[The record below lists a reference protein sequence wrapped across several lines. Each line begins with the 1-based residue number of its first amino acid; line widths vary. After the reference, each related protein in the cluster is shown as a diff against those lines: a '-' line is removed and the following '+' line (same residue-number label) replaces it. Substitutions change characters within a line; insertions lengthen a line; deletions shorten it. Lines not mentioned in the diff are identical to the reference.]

1 MSAGAT
7 REPARAAGV
16 EPERVVCEHRRVL
29 PSGVGR
35 GRGRVPVIPRLPR
48 RDIAAAV
55 VVSAGALLAP
65 ITGGQGS
72 AGAGGWWGAL
82 AVVAAFG
89 QGIPLAW
96 RSTRPVA
103 VGGIVLVSYATSAL
117 IVGLTPPLG
126 PWIVIW
132 STGTAPEPDPATPRA
147 SPWRSPAVRTWG
159 AAVLTCCMILAG
171 ELAHPGSGA
180 SVLLL
185 LITALV
191 VTASWTVRADR
202 ARVAA
207 VRDKGAADERLRLA
221 RELHDVVGH
230 GLGVVAIQTSN
241 ARLALQRGDTGKA
254 STAISLAEASSRT
267 AMREMRQMLGVL
279 TEAPDGQPVVSLPG
293 IADIGELVQG
303 VRDTGTPVDW
313 VSAGSWESRA
323 GRRAAVRVPG
333 CPGGAYERDEACARQ
348 PRRRRGGDP
357 QRSAGRNRDQQRVRQ
372 QGRRIH
378 GWLGPGGA
386 ACPRRRPRGATDRW
400 SERDWLGGR
409 SRPPILNRSR

>member
-1 MSAGAT
+1 
-7 REPARAAGV
+7 
-16 EPERVVCEHRRVL
+16 
-29 PSGVGR
+29 
-35 GRGRVPVIPRLPR
+35 
-48 RDIAAAV
+48 
-55 VVSAGALLAP
+55 
-65 ITGGQGS
+65 
-72 AGAGGWWGAL
+72 
-82 AVVAAFG
+82 
-89 QGIPLAW
+89 
-96 RSTRPVA
+96 
-103 VGGIVLVSYATSAL
+103 
-117 IVGLTPPLG
+117 
-126 PWIVIW
+126 
-132 STGTAPEPDPATPRA
+132 
-147 SPWRSPAVRTWG
+147 
-159 AAVLTCCMILAG
+159 MILAA

-241 ARLALQRGDTGKA
+241 ARLALQRGDSAKA

-313 VSAGSWESRA
+313 VSAGSWEHVP
-323 GRRAAVRVPG
+323 AAVQLCAFRVVQEGLTNVMKHAPG
-333 CPGGAYERDEACARQ
+333 SHVVVEVGI
-348 PRRRRGGDP
+348 RGG
-357 QRSAGRNRDQQRVRQ
+357 QLVATRDQQRVRQ
-372 QGRRIH
+372 QAGRIR
-378 GWLGPGGA
+378 GWLGPGRA

-400 SERDWLGGR
+400 SEGDWMGSR
-409 SRPPILNRSR
+409 SRPPILSRSAMSIRVGICDDQALIRDGLQVQLGMADDIEVVGTAADGEQAVALARRERPDVLLMDIRMPVLDGITATRRISDDPTCAGVRTIILTTFDIDEHVYGALAAGASGFLLKDASPEEIVRAIRVVAAGDALLAPAVTARLISRFARLAPGSGREPGRSADRTRA

>member
-1 MSAGAT
+1 M
-7 REPARAAGV
+7 
-16 EPERVVCEHRRVL
+16 L
-29 PSGVGR
+29 PSEVGR
-35 GRGRVPVIPRLPR
+35 GRGRVPDIPRLPR
-48 RDIAAAV
+48 RDIAAAL

-65 ITGGQGS
+65 ITGGQGV
-72 AGAGGWWGAL
+72 AAAGGWWGAL
-82 AVVAAFG
+82 AVAAALG

-103 VGGIVLVSYATSAL
+103 VGGIVLASYAASAL

-132 STGTAPEPDPATPRA
+132 STGTAPEPDPGKPPA
-147 SPWRSPAVRTWG
+147 SPWRSPAVQTWG
-159 AAVLTCCMILAG
+159 AAVLTCFMILAA
-171 ELAHPGSGA
+171 ELAHSGSGA
-180 SVLLL
+180 SVLFL

-241 ARLALQRGDTGKA
+241 ARLALQRGDSAKA
-254 STAISLAEASSRT
+254 STAIGLAEASSRT

-313 VSAGSWESRA
+313 VSAGSWDHVP
-323 GRRAAVRVPG
+323 AAVQLCAFRVVQEGLTNVMKHAPG
-333 CPGGAYERDEACARQ
+333 SHVVVEVGIRSGQLVATVTSSGSGNRPDE
-348 PRRRRGGDP
+348 
-357 QRSAGRNRDQQRVRQ
+357 SAGGLGLAGLRARVD
-372 QGRRIH
+372 G
-378 GWLGPGGA
+378 
-386 ACPRRRPRGATDRW
+386 
-400 SERDWLGGR
+400 LGGQLTAGPKGTGWAVEAVLPFSAGPR
-409 SRPPILNRSR
+409 